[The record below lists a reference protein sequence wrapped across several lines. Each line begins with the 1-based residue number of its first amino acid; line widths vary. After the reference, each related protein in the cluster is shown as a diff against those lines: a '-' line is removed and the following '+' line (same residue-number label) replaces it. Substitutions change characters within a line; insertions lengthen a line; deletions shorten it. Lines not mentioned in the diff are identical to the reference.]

1 MRSDR
6 VDLFWGSVWDTYSR
20 AIWSDRAMFEAL
32 EETGRG
38 RVPLA
43 ISRASKQ
50 QAQEIIA
57 NDLVMLKIL
66 ATVMMWRTVTVEQ
79 VETITG
85 HVLGPKRMN
94 WLLSSGLISR
104 GRFITDGMN
113 ARLPLLLRPSRSEPS
128 DVFEKVLDYR
138 DWLGVTGGLPWRAG
152 SQQDRHNLLA
162 TELAIRVA
170 EEELMPCVLGE
181 SFAWLAQLFDFV
193 PNDRTWAGDAVLV
206 RGDGLRVV
214 VELTAGTGTMFAS
227 KVDRWASLLARDTA
241 KSTVVLFVEARDPTA
256 AANVRQRAKS
266 EILRTIGNAANGT
279 IDRLRNDVPTRML
292 YMSWPDWFPQDGSVP
307 AELSTLQVQRPTG
320 PKGARF
326 EPASLRDPFDVDGP
340 DGPGWSDVIGSSRLL
355 YGLPHWFSNGPK
367 PDVDPIVCRRAGWDR
382 VPAPALVRPEN
393 AKAARVGRKG

>member
-170 EEELMPCVLGE
+170 EEELLPCVLGE

-193 PNDRTWAGDAVLV
+193 ANDRTWAGDAVLV

-266 EILRTIGNAANGT
+266 EILRTIGNAAMAN
-279 IDRLRNDVPTRML
+279 
-292 YMSWPDWFPQDGSVP
+292 P
-307 AELSTLQVQRPTG
+307 ASPSRS
-320 PKGARF
+320 RF

>member
-1 MRSDR
+1 
-6 VDLFWGSVWDTYSR
+6 
-20 AIWSDRAMFEAL
+20 
-32 EETGRG
+32 
-38 RVPLA
+38 
-43 ISRASKQ
+43 
-50 QAQEIIA
+50 
-57 NDLVMLKIL
+57 
-66 ATVMMWRTVTVEQ
+66 
-79 VETITG
+79 
-85 HVLGPKRMN
+85 
-94 WLLSSGLISR
+94 
-104 GRFITDGMN
+104 
-113 ARLPLLLRPSRSEPS
+113 
-128 DVFEKVLDYR
+128 
-138 DWLGVTGGLPWRAG
+138 
-152 SQQDRHNLLA
+152 
-162 TELAIRVA
+162 
-170 EEELMPCVLGE
+170 MPCVLGE

-193 PNDRTWAGDAVLV
+193 ANDRMWAGDAVLV

-279 IDRLRNDVPTRML
+279 IDRLRIDVPTRML
-292 YMSWPDWFPQDGSVP
+292 YVSWPDWFPQDGWRLPAQSV
-307 AELSTLQVQRPTG
+307 VV
-320 PKGARF
+320 ARF